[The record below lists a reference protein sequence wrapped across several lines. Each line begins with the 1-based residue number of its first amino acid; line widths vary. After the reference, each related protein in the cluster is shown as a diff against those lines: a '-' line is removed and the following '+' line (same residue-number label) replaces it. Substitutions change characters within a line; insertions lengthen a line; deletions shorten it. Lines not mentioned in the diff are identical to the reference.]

1 MVVTTTLSGAPTF
14 DLSFLDSGFNRDP
27 YPVYE
32 QIRALGPVVH
42 NDTVP
47 GYMLTGYRSCAKVLA
62 NVRRYRQPPEFFSNL
77 FGDVVFEAIDTPKH
91 DEIRGVWAEEFQRQ
105 TLQDKRR
112 ALVERVV
119 EDVLVPFVDRVRSG
133 ETVDAVPELHRQ
145 IPLNVIGDMLGI
157 DVSDRATLASWASAM
172 PKMQE
177 AMADPTTPRG
187 AQLKA
192 EAAEAVASLNGYF
205 ASEIPLRRKSPGDDL
220 VSMMATA
227 PVSENMTFGEVVA
240 NNTQLVFAGNETT
253 ARLMGHC
260 LLVLAQ
266 HPDQRRAIAQDR
278 SLIPQAI
285 EEIHRFQTIAHIAAP
300 RFVVDGDA
308 EIDGTVVP
316 EGARVVVLFGAANR
330 DPDRWENPHEF
341 DIFRERTQH
350 LGFGFGMHSCLGLN
364 LARLEVEVYLN
375 RMLDL
380 IPEWELADDAN
391 LGTYF
396 YGRGSYLPVVAG

>member
-1 MVVTTTLSGAPTF
+1 MGVTATVSGAPTF
-14 DLSFLDSGFNRDP
+14 DLSFLDPTFNRDP

-47 GYMLTGYRSCAKVLA
+47 GYMITGYRPCAKILA
-62 NVRRYRQPPEFFSNL
+62 NVKRYRQPPEFFSNL
-77 FGDVVFEAIDTPKH
+77 FGDVVFEAIDTPHH
-91 DEIRGVWAEEFQRQ
+91 DEIRGVWAHEFQRQ
-105 TLQDKRR
+105 TLQEKRR
-112 ALVERVV
+112 ELVERVV
-119 EDVLVPFVDRVRSG
+119 DDAVLPFVERLNAG
-133 ETVDAVPELHRQ
+133 ETVDAVPELHRR

-157 DVSDRATLASWASAM
+157 DVSDRETLASWASAM

-177 AMADPTTPRG
+177 AMADSAPRG

-192 EAAEAVASLNGYF
+192 EASEAVASLNGYF
-205 ASEIPLRRKSPGDDL
+205 AEEIPRRRAAPGSDL
-220 VSMMATA
+220 VSMMSTA
-227 PVSENMTFGEVVA
+227 PVSESMTFGELVA

-260 LLVLAQ
+260 LYVLAE
-266 HPDQRRAIAQDR
+266 HPDQRQALVDDR

-285 EEIHRFQTIAHIAAP
+285 EEIHRFQSVAHIAAP
-300 RFVVDGDA
+300 RFVVDGDV
-308 EIDGTVVP
+308 EIEGVTVP

-330 DPDRWENPHEF
+330 DPDRWARPNEF
-341 DIFRERTQH
+341 DIFREAKQH

-380 IPEWELADDAN
+380 VPEWKLGEGAN

-396 YGRGSYLPVVAG
+396 YGRGAYLPLAAS